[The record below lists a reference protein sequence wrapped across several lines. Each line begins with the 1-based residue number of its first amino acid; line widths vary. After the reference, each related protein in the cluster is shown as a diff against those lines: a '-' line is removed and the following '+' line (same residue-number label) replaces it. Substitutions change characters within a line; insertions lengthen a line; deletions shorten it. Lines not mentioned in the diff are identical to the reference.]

1 MLLSKSTRPAAAEEA
16 SRLRPPAGVSRPAD
30 AAVGRQS
37 PGALQQRPPA
47 ASSRRLQGPPSPGTG
62 ALFLTQACARSGSS
76 RTQRGGACRALAPG
90 RYSVRQGP
98 CEHTPFV
105 PRMQRRRLGRRFSR
119 PLTFSCRP
127 EPSLLCHPPWLTL
140 YVFRQTTQ
148 DAPEEV
154 RNRDFRRELEER
166 ALLQEK
172 KNRDRPTRERTSS
185 SLVSKKPRLDQIPAA
200 NLHADDPLTDEEDE
214 DEDFEEESDD
224 DGTAALLAEL
234 EKIKKERAE
243 EQARK
248 NSQRCSVIHIKKS
261 KNPLILQHQTTKTNL
276 TGWHRSY
283 LPQGTHPGLGT
294 PFGLKLQCVKNF
306 TRKFES
312 PKTTK
317 WTFQNRKA
325 IISETKNSVGRVM
338 RRLKPKKVVLV
349 NSKTSQYKNT

>member
-16 SRLRPPAGVSRPAD
+16 SRLRPPAGVSRPAA

-76 RTQRGGACRALAPG
+76 RRTQRGGACRALAPG

-166 ALLQEK
+166 ELLLEK
-172 KNRDRPTRERTSS
+172 KIGIIQLE
-185 SLVSKKPRLDQIPAA
+185 
-200 NLHADDPLTDEEDE
+200 EEDE

-234 EKIKKERAE
+234 ERIKKERAE

-261 KNPLILQHQTTKTNL
+261 KNQLILQHQTTKTNL

-283 LPQGTHPGLGT
+283 LPQEESGGGQRRRRACADLGRASALPLPPGPQRPRRSRLAA
-294 PFGLKLQCVKNF
+294 PP
-306 TRKFES
+306 S
-312 PKTTK
+312 
-317 WTFQNRKA
+317 
-325 IISETKNSVGRVM
+325 SERP
-338 RRLKPKKVVLV
+338 REH
-349 NSKTSQYKNT
+349 